1 MIATRDVLLR
11 WTATGALP
19 RERLPGALRIAG
31 VVPSPAQWMTFL
43 ARACTWIGVA
53 LLAAAAVCFIAA
65 NWQALGRFAKFAL
78 VEGAIVAALAVA
90 AWRGLDTLAGR
101 AALFACAVL
110 MGVLLAL
117 VGQVYQT
124 GADTYELFVAWAV
137 AIAAWAVLGR
147 QPALWLLWIAL
158 LNVAALLYFRTN
170 AARGF
175 DVLEFL
181 FAPREGWWL
190 AFAID
195 ALALAAWEVAA
206 ARHGGWTAQRFGP
219 RILATAAGALV
230 TTVVAYDLVSFHGD
244 RLA

>member
-1 MIATRDVLLR
+1 MIAARDVLLR

-31 VVPSPAQWMTFL
+31 VVPSPAQWTTFL

-53 LLAAAAVCFIAA
+53 LLAAAAMCFIAA

-124 GADTYELFVAWAV
+124 GADTYELFCAWAV
-137 AIAAWAVLGR
+137 AIAVWVVLGR

-158 LNVAALLYFRTN
+158 ARRRGAAVLPHQRGARLRCPRIPVR
-170 AARGF
+170 AAR
-175 DVLEFL
+175 
-181 FAPREGWWL
+181 GWWL
-190 AFAID
+190 AFAHRLRSRSPRGRWRPR
-195 ALALAAWEVAA
+195 AVAA
-206 ARHGGWTAQRFGP
+206 GRRSAWRRASWRPPRARSSRTVR
-219 RILATAAGALV
+219 RAT
-230 TTVVAYDLVSFHGD
+230 TS
-244 RLA
+244 